1 MSLNH
6 LLIIRQTDGPSYL
19 LSFFHL
25 HIQLFEEISGAMAL
39 SPLHSLSCVMT
50 KNPTSASLISL
61 HIYSHSLFLTQG
73 NKFPNCATHSIK
85 QDF

>member
-25 HIQLFEEISGAMAL
+25 LIQLFEEISGAMAL

-50 KNPTSASLISL
+50 KNPTPSSSIFS
-61 HIYSHSLFLTQG
+61 HINSP
-73 NKFPNCATHSIK
+73 NKGKNPYLNK
-85 QDF
+85 